1 MRLASALV
9 LLLAALAAA
18 DEAPMP
24 GKQVPRSLDKII
36 KKRVQLKYL
45 LYLPKDYDA
54 KAKGDKRWPLVLFLH
69 GAGETGH
76 DLNKVKLHGP
86 PKLVA
91 HGKQFPFLLV
101 SPQAPTFGW
110 DPDALKALLD
120 EVKEKYRVDPDRVYV
135 TGLSMGGFGTWA
147 LAAAYPKEIAAIA
160 PICGGGETKWA
171 AKIKNIP
178 AWVFHGGKDPVV
190 PVARSKAMVN
200 ALKKAGVNVR
210 LTIYPEA
217 GHDSWTETYNN
228 PELYTWLLEQ
238 RRGQERRKQS
248 VR

>member
-1 MRLASALV
+1 MRLALPLALF
-9 LLLAALAAA
+9 LAIVALA

-24 GKQVPRSLDKII
+24 GKQVPRSLDKVIS
-36 KKRVQLKYL
+36 KRVQLKYL
-45 LYLPKDYDA
+45 LYLPQDYDP
-54 KAKGDKRWPLVLFLH
+54 KSDKRWPLVLFLH
-69 GAGETGH
+69 GAGESGK
-76 DLNKVKLHGP
+76 DLDKVKVHGP

-91 HGKQFPFLLV
+91 RGKQFPFILV
-101 SPQAPTFGW
+101 SPQSPKFGW
-110 DPDALKALLD
+110 DVDALKALLD
-120 EVKEKYRVDPDRVYV
+120 EIKEKHRVDPDRIYV

-160 PICGGGETKWA
+160 PICGGGEPIWA
-171 AKIKNIP
+171 RRIKNIP

-190 PVARSKAMVN
+190 PVERSKVMVN
-200 ALKKAGVNVR
+200 ALKKAGGTVR

-238 RRGQERRKQS
+238 RRERTTKK
-248 VR
+248 

>member
-1 MRLASALV
+1 MRLALPLALF
-9 LLLAALAAA
+9 LAIVALA

-24 GKQVPRSLDKII
+24 GKQVPRSLDKVIS
-36 KKRVQLKYL
+36 KRVQLKYL
-45 LYLPKDYDA
+45 LYLPQDYDP
-54 KAKGDKRWPLVLFLH
+54 KSDKRWPLVLFLH
-69 GAGETGH
+69 GAGESGK
-76 DLNKVKLHGP
+76 DLDKVKVHGP

-91 HGKQFPFLLV
+91 RGKQFPFILV
-101 SPQAPTFGW
+101 SPQSPKFGW
-110 DPDALKALLD
+110 DVDALKALLD
-120 EVKEKYRVDPDRVYV
+120 EIKEKHRVDPDRIYV

-160 PICGGGETKWA
+160 PICGGGEPIWA
-171 AKIKNIP
+171 RRIKNIP

-190 PVARSKAMVN
+190 PVERSKVMVN
-200 ALKKAGVNVR
+200 ALKKAGGTVR

-238 RRGQERRKQS
+238 RRGRTTKK
-248 VR
+248 